1 MAAIARDSLVFAFMR
16 IRSSQNSLCGALA
29 TRTACTADVRSS
41 APPSFEP
48 VSYSHRSA
56 AGQTFTA
63 APRGHSG
70 EIQQDC
76 RKKTLTFHRRG
87 AERFVRPRGS
97 LCRLST
103 AWTKLA
109 YSPARGGRD
118 VNSLELGCVRA
129 RRASSS
135 CGAAEAAAERFTD
148 PRTGTR
154 IAA

>member
-1 MAAIARDSLVFAFMR
+1 MAAVARDSLVVAFMR
-16 IRSSQNSLCGALA
+16 SRSSQNSLCGALA

-87 AERFVRPRGS
+87 AERVVRPPGG

-103 AWTKLA
+103 GAPEPLRATPMEKIGRGNGSTPVTLA
-109 YSPARGGRD
+109 HRMPSF
-118 VNSLELGCVRA
+118 SLKKKKNN
-129 RRASSS
+129 
-135 CGAAEAAAERFTD
+135 
-148 PRTGTR
+148 
-154 IAA
+154 